1 MGFTMA
7 ILKEAFFAVPD
18 GEVYPVWF
26 QAGDTVTGDVEKAA
40 REEGLI
46 SEPQKRAPRKKAMK
60 APENK

>member
-7 ILKEAFFAVPD
+7 ILKKPFFAVPD

-26 QAGDTVTGDVEKAA
+26 QAGDTVTGAVEKAA

-46 SEPQKRAPRKKAMK
+46 SEPQKR
-60 APENK
+60 PERRP